1 MSAEE
6 SRKALSEFPLP
17 LFENQETPMFWKPRK
32 TRRVERANR
41 FGLAHLTIIG
51 IVAVFGAAS
60 VAGVLF
66 TIDAMSVT
74 GYAKWT
80 LMGLG
85 SVLAFTVAVAPVM
98 SAPAWTDASGWMKV
112 AGLPLIAMLMMI
124 DAGLQMNA
132 AMTAERLLK
141 GDGKTVAMEALV
153 AAEEKLAALPTSEEI
168 CKGHGPQNCAAR
180 QEGLQADRE
189 TFTAE
194 RDAAKAEIRA
204 EQKSKLPMTFI
215 SLALAAFQVS
225 TFFMRAWLSGVTR
238 MREAKLKAER
248 QAAKPKR
255 KTRKPAKAQKPEPFR
270 PYLVYANDNA
280 FTQ

>member
-1 MSAEE
+1 
-6 SRKALSEFPLP
+6 
-17 LFENQETPMFWKPRK
+17 MFWKPRK
-32 TRRVERANR
+32 KRTRRVERASR

-66 TIDAMSVT
+66 TVDAMSVT
-74 GYAKWT
+74 GYAKLT

-98 SAPAWTDASGWMKV
+98 AAPAWTDAGRWMKI

-132 AMTAERLLK
+132 AMTAERLLR
-141 GDGKTVAMEALV
+141 GDGKTVAEMALV
-153 AAEEKLAALPTSEEI
+153 TAEEKLAALPTSEEI
-168 CKGHGPQNCAAR
+168 CRGHGPQNCAAR
-180 QEGLQADRE
+180 QEGLKADRE

-194 RDAAKAEIRA
+194 RDAAKAEVKA
-204 EQKSKLPMTFI
+204 ERSSKLPMTFI

-238 MREAKLKAER
+238 MRDAKLKAER
-248 QAAKPKR
+248 LAAKPKR
-255 KTRKPAKAQKPEPFR
+255 RTRKPAKEKASKAEPFR